1 MSSNLAKSLDCS
13 RGGSG
18 VEVRPTGVGD
28 CEVRRKEQV
37 SEDPPRPFSGTG
49 SPRLLVVFPVAGR
62 GALPRIR
69 ALWAGS
75 GEKTLVGFPPSASPE
90 RGGGCLEVD
99 VQAGPL
105 GSP

>member
-1 MSSNLAKSLDCS
+1 MAKSLDCS

-28 CEVRRKEQV
+28 CEVGRKEQV
-37 SEDPPRPFSGTG
+37 SEAPAPFSGTG
-49 SPRLLVVFPVAGR
+49 SPRLLVVFPAAGR
-62 GALPRIR
+62 EALPRIR

-99 VQAGPL
+99 VQAAPL